1 MGATP
6 PIGGRMG
13 NQNTRELSDTP
24 PQSEAVTD
32 YDRAQLK
39 LYARLLD
46 AEADGAALSEIVQK
60 LFGIDPGREPDRA
73 RRVHES
79 HLSRAHWMTE
89 NGYRALLSQA

>member
-1 MGATP
+1 
-6 PIGGRMG
+6 MG
-13 NQNTRELSDTP
+13 NRIKEGLSDAP

-39 LYARLLD
+39 LYARILD
-46 AEADGAALSEIVQK
+46 AEADGAALSEIVEL
-60 LFGIDPGREPDRA
+60 LFGIDAGSDPDRA

-89 NGYRALLSQA
+89 NGYRALLSRA